1 MANVM
6 TGTFVLLS
14 ALSAD
19 AAIDVRGAHEQA
31 GTEIWMYRRK
41 GGISQI
47 WSVLDQGTGAL
58 TWSLRCPGAA
68 CLFIR
73 ESCRPGRM
81 SSSGMT
87 TRPDH
92 RHGTSFRTGIRCP
105 LTVRMCRLR

>member
-6 TGTFVLLS
+6 TGTFVLVS

-47 WSVLDQGTGAL
+47 WSVLDQGDGSVNLVAPL
-58 TWSLRCPGAA
+58 
-68 CLFIR
+68 
-73 ESCRPGRM
+73 CRPGRT